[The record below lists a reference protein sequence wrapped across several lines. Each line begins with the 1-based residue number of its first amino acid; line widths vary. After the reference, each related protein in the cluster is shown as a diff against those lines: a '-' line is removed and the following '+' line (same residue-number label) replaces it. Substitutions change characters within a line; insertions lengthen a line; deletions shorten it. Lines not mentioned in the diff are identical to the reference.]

1 MIRVNGKVFDAAT
14 VFATDGSMSMAFA
27 SKDKLDVIESYFPLE
42 CIIEVIEQDEVVA
55 KYYNKKVMSLRI
67 ENGDTRKVTVV
78 FTVSEI
84 QQSAEAK
91 LNDRADTSDGAIEE
105 LAGLVAEQMEAT
117 GALDERATAH
127 EEGIAK
133 LAERIA
139 KLEQAAA
146 TQTSDKDAA
155 IDTTIGETTAN
166 TGKEASNNG

>member
-27 SKDKLDVIESYFPLE
+27 SMDKLDVIESYFPLE

-67 ENGDTRKVTVV
+67 ENGDIRKVTVV

-105 LAGLVAEQMEAT
+105 LAGLVAEQMEVT
-117 GALDERATAH
+117 GSLDKRATSL
-127 EEGIAK
+127 EETTAK
-133 LAERIA
+133 FEERIA
-139 KLEQAAA
+139 RLEKAAA
-146 TQTSDKDAA
+146 VQTPNRDA
-155 IDTTIGETTAN
+155 TTGETTAN
-166 TGKEASNNG
+166 ADKEVANG

>member
-27 SKDKLDVIESYFPLE
+27 SKDKLDVIESYFPVD
-42 CIIEVIEQDEVVA
+42 CVIEVIEQDEVVA

-67 ENGDTRKVTVV
+67 ENGDTRKATVV

-105 LAGLVAEQMEAT
+105 LAGLVAEQMEVTGSLDDRAT
-117 GALDERATAH
+117 SLEETTAKFEERITKLERA
-127 EEGIAK
+127 
-133 LAERIA
+133 
-139 KLEQAAA
+139 AAV
-146 TQTSDKDAA
+146 TTTDKDAA
-155 IDTTIGETTAN
+155 TSETTAN
-166 TGKEASNNG
+166 ADKEASNNG

>member
-1 MIRVNGKVFDAAT
+1 MIVVNGNEYVASAI
-14 VFATDGSMSMAFA
+14 FATDGSMSMTFETNDTLEA
-27 SKDKLDVIESYFPLE
+27 IEAAFPLE
-42 CIIEVIEQDEVVA
+42 CIIEVTEKGETVA
-55 KYYNKKVMSLRI
+55 KYYNKKVLSLKVEI
-67 ENGDTRKVTVV
+67 GLNRKVTVV
-78 FTVSEI
+78 FAVSEI

-139 KLEQAAA
+139 KLEQAAVK
-146 TQTSDKDAA
+146 QTPDKDA
-155 IDTTIGETTAN
+155 TTSETTAN
-166 TGKEASNNG
+166 EDKEASNNG

>member
-105 LAGLVAEQMEAT
+105 LAGLVAEQMEVT
-117 GALDERATAH
+117 GSLDDRATSL
-127 EEGIAK
+127 EETTAK
-133 LAERIA
+133 FEERIA

-146 TQTSDKDAA
+146 IQTPDKDAA
-155 IDTTIGETTAN
+155 TDTTIGETTAN
-166 TGKEASNNG
+166 TGKEA

>member
-27 SKDKLDVIESYFPLE
+27 SKDKLDVIESYFPVD
-42 CIIEVIEQDEVVA
+42 CVIEVIEQDEVVA

-67 ENGDTRKVTVV
+67 ENGDTRKATVV

-146 TQTSDKDAA
+146 VQTPDKDA
-155 IDTTIGETTAN
+155 TTSETTAN
-166 TGKEASNNG
+166 ADKEASNNG

>member
-84 QQSAEAK
+84 QQSAEDK

-146 TQTSDKDAA
+146 APSTGN
-155 IDTTIGETTAN
+155 DTTTADIA
-166 TGKEASNNG
+166 TEVSHG

>member
-1 MIRVNGKVFDAAT
+1 MIRVNGNEYVASA
-14 VFATDGSMSMAFA
+14 VFATDGSMSMTFETNDTLEAIEGNFPVEC
-27 SKDKLDVIESYFPLE
+27 VIEVTE
-42 CIIEVIEQDEVVA
+42 KGKTVA
-55 KYYNKKVMSLRI
+55 KYYNKQVLSLRI

-105 LAGLVAEQMEAT
+105 LAGLVAEQMVRTDSTEEVIGTLEARI
-117 GALDERATAH
+117 G
-127 EEGIAK
+127 K

-146 TQTSDKDAA
+146 APSTDN
-155 IDTTIGETTAN
+155 DTTTAG
-166 TGKEASNNG
+166 TSTEASNG

>member
-105 LAGLVAEQMEAT
+105 LAGLVAEQMEVT
-117 GALDERATAH
+117 GSLDERATSL
-127 EEGIAK
+127 EETTAK
-133 LAERIA
+133 FEARIA
-139 KLEQAAA
+139 KLEKAAA
-146 TQTSDKDAA
+146 VQTPDNGTAT
-155 IDTTIGETTAN
+155 DTTTSGTTVD
-166 TGKEASNNG
+166 TDKEAANG